1 MVYQL
6 ASLALGL
13 VFCVAVIYGAI
24 SDVTTYSIPN
34 SVSLVLAMAFV
45 PYAVLHWGGL
55 PLIMHLV
62 LAAITFLICAI
73 FWRLKWLGGGDV
85 KFLAA
90 ISLWM
95 GPHNLILFFI
105 LLSIVAAVFSLA
117 LLWIRRWNDII
128 QAGRWPRLVKLMVS
142 KAKDHACPYGLP
154 TAIAAIA
161 VAPQVLWPT

>member
-1 MVYQL
+1 MVLQL

-34 SVSLVLAMAFV
+34 WVSWVLAGAFV
-45 PYAVLHWGGL
+45 PYAILHWSNL

-62 LAAITFLICAI
+62 LGAATFLICAI
-73 FWRLKWLGGGDV
+73 FWKLKWLGGGDV
-85 KFLAA
+85 KFLGA

-95 GPHNLILFFI
+95 GPHNILPFFI
-105 LLSIVAAVFSLA
+105 LLSIVAGVFSLA
-117 LLWIRRWNDII
+117 LLWLRQWNDMI
-128 QAGRWPRLVKLMVS
+128 QAGSWPRLIKLMVA

-154 TAIAAIA
+154 TAIAALA
-161 VAPQVLWPT
+161 VAPHVLWPA